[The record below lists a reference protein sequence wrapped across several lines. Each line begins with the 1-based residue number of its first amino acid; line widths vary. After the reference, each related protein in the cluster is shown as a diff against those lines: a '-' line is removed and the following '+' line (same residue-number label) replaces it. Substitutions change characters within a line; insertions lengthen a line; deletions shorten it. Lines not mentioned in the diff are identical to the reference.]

1 MDPSEQPPSSDDATG
16 MLPVADQPAEE
27 LARLERVCEVAAYSS
42 STSVSGFGQIN
53 GFEFV
58 FAGGGMLQYG
68 KCSGKRECLQLGE
81 RESIIR
87 LAGRTDLGRRQRG
100 ASSEGGCLVSLQ
112 VTTSKSR
119 EIIFGRSHRMRT
131 ASSFSLV
138 AEYRTE
144 VVGCRILAPD
154 VPIVTALITQERRD
168 LLDPSAPVSQL
179 LSSAHTQAIGE
190 TVSSMEHLSFF
201 KHAKSVGQDM
211 ALSTPLNLFFPRRA
225 ASAQVSSM
233 LAKPAMSTMPAMLA
247 GLQIGPGSLGAPFS
261 MSSPRAPF
269 SMGNAAR
276 VSPVPP
282 ADGRPSSAP
291 SVSSPQAAP
300 SPQAVQL
307 L

>member
-1 MDPSEQPPSSDDATG
+1 
-16 MLPVADQPAEE
+16 
-27 LARLERVCEVAAYSS
+27 
-42 STSVSGFGQIN
+42 
-53 GFEFV
+53 
-58 FAGGGMLQYG
+58 MLQYG

-119 EIIFGRSHRMRT
+119 EIVFGRSQRMRI

-154 VPIVTALITQERRD
+154 VPIVTALITQELLQERRD

-201 KHAKSVGQDM
+201 KHAKSVGRDM
-211 ALSTPLNLFFPRRA
+211 ALSTPLNLFSPRRA

-276 VSPVPP
+276 VTPVPP

-300 SPQAVQL
+300 SPTAADHSRPLVEPVQL